1 MLEGQQ
7 AAQKVKGMQFSKASS
22 EDSEE
27 KKGLS
32 LSVLMR
38 TIRQH
43 IGVSLTFFLPF
54 LSRISAA
61 LQPGPLLLGAHSTA
75 WASCLSVVC
84 SLSYASPSGKYRNL
98 FAHLHTNATW

>member
-54 LSRISAA
+54 
-61 LQPGPLLLGAHSTA
+61 
-75 WASCLSVVC
+75 
-84 SLSYASPSGKYRNL
+84 
-98 FAHLHTNATW
+98 